1 MTVKKVV
8 LRALWLVLRLAL
20 SNADMK
26 FESCINQ
33 CIYIDVK
40 ISMRKKL
47 TVIKKRQIKKYA
59 LSVIQLTET

>member
-47 TVIKKRQIKKYA
+47 TVIKKK
-59 LSVIQLTET
+59 TN